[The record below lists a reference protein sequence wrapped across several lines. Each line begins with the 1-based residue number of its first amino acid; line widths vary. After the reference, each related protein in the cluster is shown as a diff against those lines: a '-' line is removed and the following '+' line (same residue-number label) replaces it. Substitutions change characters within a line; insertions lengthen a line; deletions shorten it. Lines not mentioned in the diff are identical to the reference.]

1 MKRDKILLIGASR
14 FRGKNKKYEI
24 NGQTIKIKNIYNL
37 LKKET
42 DIQLLNTKEFSIFEL
57 FNGIKNQEKVIF
69 LLGERGLL
77 FLFPII
83 YLLCKI
89 LKKNI
94 YYIVVGGWL
103 DTFLIKYKIYIK
115 YLKKIDKIL
124 VESKILKNKLW
135 SLGLNNVEVLYNFR
149 EINPDLIIEKNK
161 ENSNFKLVYFS
172 RITEEKGIFE
182 LIEVMEI
189 LKNKNITLDIWGV
202 INSKDEDKFYQKIE
216 NSSNIFYKGVLEK
229 NIEKELSTYD
239 MMIFPT
245 YYEGE
250 GQPGVIVEA
259 FIAELPVLATKWR
272 YNEEYIEEGKTG
284 FLYEVNN
291 CDELIKKIL
300 QLYSKKEMLEIVRK
314 NLKVEKFKYGSEEFK
329 KAIKKYILNN

>member
-1 MKRDKILLIGASR
+1 MNRDKILLIGATR

-42 DIQLLNTKEFSIFEL
+42 DTQLLNTKEFSIIKL
-57 FNGIKNQEKVIF
+57 FFGIKNSDKVIF

-77 FLFPII
+77 FIFPII
-83 YLLCKI
+83 YLLCRF

-94 YYIVVGGWL
+94 YYIVIGGWL
-103 DTFLIKYKIYIK
+103 DTFLIKHQIYIN

-124 VESKILKNKLW
+124 VESKILKNKLCI
-135 SLGLNNVEVLYNFR
+135 LGLYNVEVLYNFR
-149 EINPDLIIEKNK
+149 VINSELILEKNK

-182 LIEVMEI
+182 LIEVMKE
-189 LKNKNITLDIWGV
+189 LKSKNITLDIWGV
-202 INSKDEDKFYQKIE
+202 INSKDEDRFYKKIE
-216 NSSNIFYKGVLEK
+216 NVSNIFYKGVLEK
-229 NIEKELSTYD
+229 NIEKVLSTYD

-245 YYEGE
+245 RYEGE

-284 FLYEVNN
+284 FLYEINN
-291 CDELIKKIL
+291 DDELIGKIL
-300 QLYSKKEMLEIVRK
+300 QLYSKREMLEIVRK
-314 NLKVEKFKYGSEEFK
+314 NLKFEKFKYSEEQFK
-329 KAIKKYILNN
+329 KTIKKYILNN